1 MNAERL
7 LAHFERISEA
17 PDAIP
22 RLRRFI
28 LDLAVRGKLVEQNPG
43 DEPAGELLLQFQQSR
58 RKSNAKGTRVNRG
71 SQLSSM
77 AEPRHSIPDNW
88 MWAPIGMIFYYDA
101 GTKTEPKILEQNSWL
116 LELEDLEKDT
126 GRLLTRSTVSDRKPQ
141 STKSKFQANDILY
154 GKLRPYLNKVFVAD
168 RAGYSSTEIV
178 ALRPILPFC
187 SEYCKLALRR
197 PDFVEYVTRL
207 GQGTKMPRLR
217 TEDAVIAPF
226 PLPPL
231 AEQHR
236 IVAKV
241 DELMALC
248 DQLETARQ
256 ERMQGQQRLVAASLQ
271 RLNQPAE
278 DPDTFRQQA
287 GFALQVL
294 PRLTTTAAE
303 IKQLRQTIL
312 NLAVR
317 GKLVEQDPEDEPA
330 GDLLSRINQDLA
342 ACTPQRRSRSES
354 KSYST
359 SEQYPFPLPY
369 GWRWARLHELFR
381 VITDGD
387 HQPPPKASEGV
398 PFLTIGNISG
408 GTIDFNGCRFVT
420 KDYFESLDAI
430 RTPEHGDILYTVVG
444 ATYGRPVVVTTER
457 PFCVQ
462 RHIAILK
469 PSRLMNRRYLLQLLS
484 SAYVY
489 SQATSALTGTAQP
502 TVPLRPLRNFLA
514 PLPPLAEQH
523 RIVAKVDELMALC
536 DQLEQQLNQADQQ
549 RRRLL
554 EAVLAEALVEPE
566 TLEAAYA

>member
-1 MNAERL
+1 
-7 LAHFERISEA
+7 
-17 PDAIP
+17 
-22 RLRRFI
+22 
-28 LDLAVRGKLVEQNPG
+28 
-43 DEPAGELLLQFQQSR
+43 
-58 RKSNAKGTRVNRG
+58 
-71 SQLSSM
+71 
-77 AEPRHSIPDNW
+77 
-88 MWAPIGMIFYYDA
+88 
-101 GTKTEPKILEQNSWL
+101 
-116 LELEDLEKDT
+116 
-126 GRLLTRSTVSDRKPQ
+126 
-141 STKSKFQANDILY
+141 
-154 GKLRPYLNKVFVAD
+154 
-168 RAGYSSTEIV
+168 
-178 ALRPILPFC
+178 
-187 SEYCKLALRR
+187 
-197 PDFVEYVTRL
+197 
-207 GQGTKMPRLR
+207 
-217 TEDAVIAPF
+217 
-226 PLPPL
+226 
-231 AEQHR
+231 
-236 IVAKV
+236 
-241 DELMALC
+241 
-248 DQLETARQ
+248 
-256 ERMQGQQRLVAASLQ
+256 
-271 RLNQPAE
+271 
-278 DPDTFRQQA
+278 
-287 GFALQVL
+287 
-294 PRLTTTAAE
+294 
-303 IKQLRQTIL
+303 
-312 NLAVR
+312 
-317 GKLVEQDPEDEPA
+317 
-330 GDLLSRINQDLA
+330 
-342 ACTPQRRSRSES
+342 
-354 KSYST
+354 
-359 SEQYPFPLPY
+359 
-369 GWRWARLHELFR
+369 